1 MDFDTQFFVSTFP
14 KLMLKI
20 PYTLCL
26 GCVAFA
32 IAFVLGLFLEICFTS
47 RFKILRTLAGLYIS
61 YFRSTPYITQLF
73 IFYFGLPQIISCYE
87 KSGRGNCLGHHH
99 SDEFCSI
106 YFRGYPRG
114 ITGCG

>member
-1 MDFDTQFFVSTFP
+1 MDFDTQFFASIFP

-73 IFYFGLPQIISCYE
+73 IFYFGLPQIFPVMRILQHLFQRLSEGDYWLWIKDRE
-87 KSGRGNCLGHHH
+87 KQLCLL
-99 SDEFCSI
+99 D
-106 YFRGYPRG
+106 
-114 ITGCG
+114 